1 MTPTYTLDD
10 LAAATGFTPR
20 QIRYYIT
27 RKLAPGAGERGPEAR
42 YGQETLDR
50 LRLIVRLKEVRVQPT
65 GRALTLDEIRETLD
79 SLGADG
85 AEMVLEHG
93 VAMTLIDTEAR
104 REAPMIRQPELSLN
118 TCDVSAATFHE
129 SRTLYHF
136 PTQDLGDLGPLLRS
150 LRSTLADAL
159 AMTEDPQDSPAP
171 AAAERWLRTRIPDI
185 EIQVRAPDGRAR
197 GERLEKILRDLD
209 RLLG

>member
-1 MTPTYTLDD
+1 MTPTYSLDD

-79 SLGADG
+79 SLGGDG

-93 VAMTLIDTEAR
+93 VAMTLIDTDAR
-104 REAPMIRQPELSLN
+104 RPEPDMFLVNELRQPYLTDLFGEI
-118 TCDVSAATFHE
+118 ATSS
-129 SRTLYHF
+129 SRQSHG
-136 PTQDLGDLGPLLRS
+136 LGHLGPLLRS
-150 LRSTLADAL
+150 LRGVLVQAL
-159 AMTEDPQDSPAP
+159 AHDDPQDSPAS
-171 AAAERWLRTRIPDI
+171 AAEPWLRARIPDI
-185 EIQVRAPDGRAR
+185 EIQVRVPDGRAR
-197 GERLEKILRDLD
+197 GERLERILGDLD

>member
-1 MTPTYTLDD
+1 MPPTYSLDD
-10 LAAATGFTPR
+10 LTAATGFTPR

-79 SLGADG
+79 SLGEDG
-85 AEMVLEHG
+85 ATMVLEHG
-93 VAMTLIDTEAR
+93 VEMTLIDTEAR
-104 REAPMIRQPELSLN
+104 REPEPELMMARRMRPEPDASFIQCESPSLYSLAPQ
-118 TCDVSAATFHE
+118 T
-129 SRTLYHF
+129 
-136 PTQDLGDLGPLLRS
+136 LGDLGPLLRS

-159 AMTEDPQDSPAP
+159 AAADPQDSPAP
-171 AAAERWLRTRIPDI
+171 AAAERWLRARIPDI
-185 EIQVRAPDGRAR
+185 EIQVRAPDERAR
-197 GERLEKILRDLD
+197 RERLERVLRDLQ

>member
-1 MTPTYTLDD
+1 MPPTYTLDD
-10 LAAATGFTPR
+10 LAQATGFPPR

-27 RKLAPGAGERGPEAR
+27 RKLVPGAGERGPEAR

-50 LRLIVRLKEVRVQPT
+50 LRLIIRLKEVRVQPT

-79 SLGADG
+79 SLGEDG
-85 AEMVLEHG
+85 ATMVLEHG
-93 VAMTLIDTEAR
+93 VEMTLIDTEAR
-104 REAPMIRQPELSLN
+104 REPEPELMMARRMRSEPDASFIQCESSSLYSLAPQ
-118 TCDVSAATFHE
+118 T
-129 SRTLYHF
+129 
-136 PTQDLGDLGPLLRS
+136 LGDLGPLLRS

-159 AMTEDPQDSPAP
+159 ASDHPQDSPAP
-171 AAAERWLRTRIPDI
+171 AAAERWLRTRIPDL

-197 GERLEKILRDLD
+197 RERLERILRDLD

>member
-1 MTPTYTLDD
+1 MPPTYTLDD
-10 LAAATGFTPR
+10 LAQATGFPPR

-27 RKLAPGAGERGPEAR
+27 RKLVPGAGERGPEAR

-79 SLGADG
+79 SLGEDG
-85 AEMVLEHG
+85 ATMVLEHG
-93 VAMTLIDTEAR
+93 VEMTLIDTEAR
-104 REAPMIRQPELSLN
+104 RQSEPGTLWKNEDIMSDCLR
-118 TCDVSAATFHE
+118 VE
-129 SRTLYHF
+129 SPRPFLYHDE
-136 PTQDLGDLGPLLRS
+136 PQDLGDLGPLLRS
-150 LRSTLADAL
+150 LRSTLAEAL

-171 AAAERWLRTRIPDI
+171 AAAERWLRARIPDI

-197 GERLEKILRDLD
+197 RERLERVLRDLQ